1 MQTMDIR
8 TFETELTRD
17 TTTDGTMRI
26 SGYAA
31 VFDQPAQADS
41 FVEYMKPTALD
52 GVDLSG
58 VLLLYAHN
66 ADNILARA
74 DSKTLTTK
82 VDKHGLYF
90 EAELPDTTLGHDT
103 YTNIQAGNIKGC
115 SIGFVIAPGGD
126 SWDTVNGQT
135 THTITQIESLG
146 ELSLTPI
153 PAYTETSVT
162 VKRDLEN
169 FKEAKNLAEKNKE
182 AEAPAE
188 DAKAEP
194 EQAPEAS
201 KAEAPKD
208 PEPAK
213 DAPAEPADKPA
224 EDPEDGSDI
233 ADLKSEI
240 DSLREE
246 LEALTSAPEE
256 ERDENG
262 AEEAPKDTKAEE
274 PAEDNADAKPASE
287 EGDKEDMAKTITEL
301 DKKSAEERDLEAF
314 LKTGKVE
321 HRDAAGFTSAEGEAV
336 LPMEVLDVL
345 KQPEDPSQL
354 SGYVNKVQVSAAT
367 GKLPVLK
374 RATAQ
379 LATAEELAENPAI
392 ANATIDK
399 VTYDV
404 NTYRGQLPISMEM
417 AQDYGNITS
426 LLAQYV
432 QTVKDQTE
440 QHKIGAV
447 LAQATPV
454 AASSVDDIKD
464 AYNTGLTNYGADRMF
479 VISESLFAE
488 LDKAKDN
495 DGRYLLQDS
504 IASSTGK
511 TLLGANVVIVPD
523 DVLGAAGNKVGF
535 VGSVKAFV
543 LEAIRAQV
551 SLNWTRNEQFEQILG
566 VAFRADFEVA
576 DKDAGKF
583 ITYTPSKA

>member
-1 MQTMDIR
+1 
-8 TFETELTRD
+8 
-17 TTTDGTMRI
+17 
-26 SGYAA
+26 
-31 VFDQPAQADS
+31 
-41 FVEYMKPTALD
+41 
-52 GVDLSG
+52 
-58 VLLLYAHN
+58 
-66 ADNILARA
+66 
-74 DSKTLTTK
+74 
-82 VDKHGLYF
+82 
-90 EAELPDTTLGHDT
+90 
-103 YTNIQAGNIKGC
+103 
-115 SIGFVIAPGGD
+115 
-126 SWDTVNGQT
+126 
-135 THTITQIESLG
+135 
-146 ELSLTPI
+146 
-153 PAYTETSVT
+153 
-162 VKRDLEN
+162 
-169 FKEAKNLAEKNKE
+169 
-182 AEAPAE
+182 
-188 DAKAEP
+188 
-194 EQAPEAS
+194 
-201 KAEAPKD
+201 
-208 PEPAK
+208 
-213 DAPAEPADKPA
+213 
-224 EDPEDGSDI
+224 
-233 ADLKSEI
+233 
-240 DSLREE
+240 
-246 LEALTSAPEE
+246 
-256 ERDENG
+256 
-262 AEEAPKDTKAEE
+262 
-274 PAEDNADAKPASE
+274 
-287 EGDKEDMAKTITEL
+287 MAKTITEL